1 MKKIYL
7 IQTFL
12 FLIFYSFAQ
21 ERQKEMPQNVLL
33 ILSDDQS
40 YNTLSI
46 LGNNEIHTPN
56 LDRLAKEGMLFSQTH
71 VMGGHQ
77 GAICIPSRVMLLT
90 GRYLNRLPEDGMVIP
105 DSLIGLPEVLRSKGY
120 TTFHT
125 GKWHSDKASHHR
137 FFSDGGDVFFGG
149 MHQDGGHEHPTVYKY
164 DSAGLYPNSLKRISD
179 TSSTQLFADNAISFL
194 NSSKAKKQP
203 FFCYIAF
210 TSPHDPRTITT
221 AYQQLYHPDL
231 ISVPPNFLPEHPF
244 DNGDLNI
251 RDEKLLHKPLDSNVL
266 KNEIALYYGMI
277 TEIDYQIGK
286 ILDVLKSNNLHEN
299 TLIIFASD
307 NGLALGQHG
316 LLGKQNL
323 YEHSIRVP
331 MIISGKGVP
340 KGTIYN
346 GFNYLSDITPTVFNY
361 LNISN
366 PKSVEA
372 KSLFPVFKKPNLIIR
387 KSIYNIYGNWLR
399 SVKTLDGYK
408 LIVYNVNGLIHTQ
421 LFDLNTDKW
430 EQFNLADDPNY
441 SKKVEFMKMELINNM
456 KETHDDLD
464 ITKSNWGRRN
474 GMKASGDKINNY

>member
-1 MKKIYL
+1 MKKICL
-7 IQTFL
+7 IHAL
-12 FLIFYSFAQ
+12 FFCIVFCFAQ
-21 ERQKEMPQNVLL
+21 QRNSNKAQNILL

-40 YNTLSI
+40 YNTLGV

-71 VMGGHQ
+71 VMGGHL
-77 GAICIPSRVMLLT
+77 GAICMPSRAMLLT
-90 GRYLNRLPEDGMVIP
+90 GRYLNRLPGDGMVIP
-105 DSLIGLPEVLRSKGY
+105 DSLTSLPEVLRSKGY
-120 TTFHT
+120 TTYHT
-125 GKWHSDKASHHR
+125 GKWHSDKASYHR

-149 MHQDGGHEHPTVYKY
+149 MHSDGGHEHPTVYKF
-164 DSAGLYPNSLKRISD
+164 DSSGLYPVSLKRVSD
-179 TSSTQLFADNAISFL
+179 TFSTQLFADNAIGFF
-194 NSSKAKKQP
+194 NSSKAKQQP

-210 TSPHDPRTITT
+210 TSPHDPRTTT
-221 AYQQLYHPDL
+221 TRYQQMYKPEL
-231 ISVPPNFLPEHPF
+231 ITIPPNFLPEHPF

-251 RDEKLLHKPLDSNVL
+251 RDEKLLPKPLSKIAL
-266 KNEIALYYGMI
+266 QNEIALYYGMI
-277 TEIDYQIGK
+277 SEMDYQIGR
-286 ILDVLKSNNLHEN
+286 ILDVLKSNNLAEN

-340 KGTIYN
+340 KGTLYN

-361 LNISN
+361 LNIPN
-366 PKSVEA
+366 PNSVEA
-372 KSLFPVFKKPNLIIR
+372 KSLFPLFKNPNLIIR

-408 LIVYNVNGLIHTQ
+408 LIVYDVNGIKHTQ
-421 LFDLNTDKW
+421 LFNLNTDKW

-441 SKKVEFMKMELINNM
+441 TKKVEFMKMDLINNM

-464 ITKSNWGRRN
+464 ITKSNWGRKI
-474 GMKASGDKINNY
+474 GMKASGNNTTK

>member
-1 MKKIYL
+1 MKKICL
-7 IQTFL
+7 IHAL
-12 FLIFYSFAQ
+12 FFCIVFCFAQ
-21 ERQKEMPQNVLL
+21 QRNSNKAQNILL

-40 YNTLSI
+40 YNTLSV

-56 LDRLAKEGMLFSQTH
+56 LDLLAKEGMLFSQTH

-77 GAICIPSRVMLLT
+77 GAICMPSRAMLLT
-90 GRYLNRLPEDGMVIP
+90 GRYLNRLPGDGMVIP
-105 DSLIGLPEVLRSKGY
+105 DSLASLPEVLRSKGY
-120 TTFHT
+120 TTYHT
-125 GKWHSDKASHHR
+125 GKWHSDKASYHR
-137 FFSDGGDVFFGG
+137 FFSDGGDIFFGG
-149 MHQDGGHEHPTVYKY
+149 MHTDGGYEHPTVYKF
-164 DSAGLYPNSLKRISD
+164 DSSGLYPVSLKRVSD
-179 TSSTQLFADNAISFL
+179 TFSTQLFADNAIRFL
-194 NSSKAKKQP
+194 NSSKAKQQP

-210 TSPHDPRTITT
+210 TSPHDPRTPSV
-221 AYQQLYHPDL
+221 AYRNMYKPES
-231 ISVPPNFLPEHPF
+231 ISIPPNFMPEHPF

-251 RDEKLLHKPLDSNVL
+251 RDEKLLPKPLSKMKL
-266 KNEIALYYGMI
+266 QNEIALYYGMI
-277 TEIDYQIGK
+277 SEMDYQIGR
-286 ILDVLKSNNLHEN
+286 ILDVLKQNNLTEN

-340 KGTIYN
+340 KGTLYN

-361 LNISN
+361 LNIPN
-366 PKSVEA
+366 PNSVEA
-372 KSLFPVFKKPNLIIR
+372 KSLFPVFKNPNLIIR

-408 LIVYNVNGLIHTQ
+408 LIVYDVNGIKHTQ
-421 LFDLNTDKW
+421 LFNLNTDKW

-441 SKKVEFMKMELINNM
+441 TKKVEFMKMDLINNM

-464 ITKSNWGRRN
+464 ITKSNWGRKI
-474 GMKASGDKINNY
+474 GMKASGNNTTK

>member
-7 IQTFL
+7 LQTLL
-12 FLIFYSFAQ
+12 FCIIYCFAQ
-21 ERQKEMPQNVLL
+21 QGNNNKTQNILL
-33 ILSDDQS
+33 ILSDDQN
-40 YNTLSI
+40 YNTLSV

-77 GAICIPSRVMLLT
+77 GAICMPSRAMLLT
-90 GRYLNRLPEDGMVIP
+90 GRYLNRLPGDGMVIP
-105 DSLIGLPEVLRSKGY
+105 DSLASLPEVLRSKGY
-120 TTFHT
+120 TTYHT
-125 GKWHSDKASHHR
+125 GKWHSDKASYHR
-137 FFSDGGDVFFGG
+137 FFSDGGDIFFGG
-149 MHQDGGHEHPTVYKY
+149 MHTDGGYEHPTVYKF
-164 DSAGLYPNSLKRISD
+164 DSSGLYPVSLKRVSD
-179 TSSTQLFADNAISFL
+179 TFSTQLFADNAIRFL
-194 NSSKAKKQP
+194 NSSKAKQQP

-210 TSPHDPRTITT
+210 TSPHDPRTPSV
-221 AYQQLYHPDL
+221 AYRNMYKPES
-231 ISVPPNFLPEHPF
+231 ISIPPNFMPEHPF

-251 RDEKLLHKPLDSNVL
+251 RDEKLLPKPLSKMKL
-266 KNEIALYYGMI
+266 QNEIALYYGMI
-277 TEIDYQIGK
+277 SEMDYQIGR
-286 ILDVLKSNNLHEN
+286 ILDVLKQNNLTEN

-331 MIISGKGVP
+331 MIISGKSVP

-346 GFNYLSDITPTVFNY
+346 GFNYLSDITPTVLNY
-361 LNISN
+361 LNIPN

-372 KSLFPVFKKPNLIIR
+372 KSLFPVFKSPNLIIR

-408 LIVYNVNGLIHTQ
+408 LIVYDVNGIKHTQ

-441 SKKVEFMKMELINNM
+441 SKKIEFMKMDLINNM

-464 ITKSNWGRRN
+464 ITKSNWGRKI
-474 GMKASGDKINNY
+474 GMKASGNNTTK

>member
-7 IQTFL
+7 LQTLL
-12 FLIFYSFAQ
+12 FCIIYCFAQ
-21 ERQKEMPQNVLL
+21 QGNNNKTQNILL
-33 ILSDDQS
+33 ILSDDQN
-40 YNTLSI
+40 YNTLSV

-77 GAICIPSRVMLLT
+77 GAICMPSRAMLLT
-90 GRYLNRLPEDGMVIP
+90 GRYLNRLPGDGMVIP
-105 DSLIGLPEVLRSKGY
+105 DSLASLPEVLRSKGY
-120 TTFHT
+120 TTYHT
-125 GKWHSDKASHHR
+125 GKWHSDKASYHR
-137 FFSDGGDVFFGG
+137 FFSDGGDIFFGG
-149 MHQDGGHEHPTVYKY
+149 MHTDGGYEHPTVYKF
-164 DSAGLYPNSLKRISD
+164 DSSGLYPVSLKRVSD
-179 TSSTQLFADNAISFL
+179 TFSTQLFADNAIRFL
-194 NSSKAKKQP
+194 NSSKAKQQP

-210 TSPHDPRTITT
+210 TSPHDPRTPSV
-221 AYQQLYHPDL
+221 AYRNMYKPES
-231 ISVPPNFLPEHPF
+231 ISIPPNFMPEHPF

-251 RDEKLLHKPLDSNVL
+251 RDEKLLPKPLSKMKL
-266 KNEIALYYGMI
+266 QNEIALYYGMI
-277 TEIDYQIGK
+277 SEMDYQIGR
-286 ILDVLKSNNLHEN
+286 ILDVLKQNNLTEN

-331 MIISGKGVP
+331 MIISGKSVP

-346 GFNYLSDITPTVFNY
+346 GFNYLSDITPTVLNY
-361 LNISN
+361 LNIPN

-372 KSLFPVFKKPNLIIR
+372 KSLFPVFKSPNLIIR

-408 LIVYNVNGLIHTQ
+408 LIVYDVNGIKHTQ

-441 SKKVEFMKMELINNM
+441 SKN
-456 KETHDDLD
+456 
-464 ITKSNWGRRN
+464 
-474 GMKASGDKINNY
+474 A

>member
-7 IQTFL
+7 LQTLL
-12 FLIFYSFAQ
+12 FCIIYCFAQ
-21 ERQKEMPQNVLL
+21 QGNNNKTQNILL
-33 ILSDDQS
+33 ILSDDQN
-40 YNTLSI
+40 YNTLSV

-77 GAICIPSRVMLLT
+77 GAICMPSRAMLLT
-90 GRYLNRLPEDGMVIP
+90 GRYLNRLPGDGMVIP
-105 DSLIGLPEVLRSKGY
+105 DSLASLPEVLRSKGY
-120 TTFHT
+120 TTYHT
-125 GKWHSDKASHHR
+125 GKWHSDKASYHR
-137 FFSDGGDVFFGG
+137 FFSDGGDIFFGG
-149 MHQDGGHEHPTVYKY
+149 MHTDGGYEHPTVYKF
-164 DSAGLYPNSLKRISD
+164 DSSGLYPVSLKRVSD
-179 TSSTQLFADNAISFL
+179 TFSTQLFADNAIRFL
-194 NSSKAKKQP
+194 NSSKAKQQP

-210 TSPHDPRTITT
+210 TSPHDPRTPSVV
-221 AYQQLYHPDL
+221 YRNMYKPES
-231 ISVPPNFLPEHPF
+231 ISIPPNFMPEHPF

-251 RDEKLLHKPLDSNVL
+251 RDEKLLPKPLSKMKL
-266 KNEIALYYGMI
+266 QNEIALYYGMI
-277 TEIDYQIGK
+277 SEMDYQIGR
-286 ILDVLKSNNLHEN
+286 ILDVLKQNNLTEN

-331 MIISGKGVP
+331 MIISGKSVP

-346 GFNYLSDITPTVFNY
+346 GFNYLSDITPTVLNY
-361 LNISN
+361 LNIPN

-372 KSLFPVFKKPNLIIR
+372 KSLFPVFKSPNLIIR

-408 LIVYNVNGLIHTQ
+408 LIVYDVNGIKHTQ

-441 SKKVEFMKMELINNM
+441 SKKIEFMKMDLINNM

-464 ITKSNWGRRN
+464 ITKSNWGRKI
-474 GMKASGDKINNY
+474 GMKASGNNTTK

>member
-7 IQTFL
+7 LQTLL
-12 FLIFYSFAQ
+12 FCIIYCFAQ
-21 ERQKEMPQNVLL
+21 QGNNNKTQNILL

-40 YNTLSI
+40 YNTLSV

-56 LDRLAKEGMLFSQTH
+56 LDLLAKEGMLFSQTH

-77 GAICIPSRVMLLT
+77 GAICMPSRAMLLT
-90 GRYLNRLPEDGMVIP
+90 GRYLNRLPGDGMVIP
-105 DSLIGLPEVLRSKGY
+105 DSLASLPEVLRSKGY
-120 TTFHT
+120 TTYHT
-125 GKWHSDKASHHR
+125 GKWHSDKASYHR
-137 FFSDGGDVFFGG
+137 FFSDGGDIFFGG
-149 MHQDGGHEHPTVYKY
+149 MHTDGGYEHPTVYKF
-164 DSAGLYPNSLKRISD
+164 DSSGLYPVSLKRVSD
-179 TSSTQLFADNAISFL
+179 TFSTQLFADNAIRFL
-194 NSSKAKKQP
+194 NSSKAKQQP

-210 TSPHDPRTITT
+210 TSPHDPRTPSV
-221 AYQQLYHPDL
+221 AYRNMYKPES
-231 ISVPPNFLPEHPF
+231 ISIPPNFMPEHPF

-251 RDEKLLHKPLDSNVL
+251 RDEKLLPKPLSKMKL
-266 KNEIALYYGMI
+266 QNEIALYYGMI
-277 TEIDYQIGK
+277 SEMDYQIGR
-286 ILDVLKSNNLHEN
+286 ILDVLKQNNLTEN

-340 KGTIYN
+340 KGTLYN

-361 LNISN
+361 LNIPN
-366 PKSVEA
+366 PNSVEA
-372 KSLFPVFKKPNLIIR
+372 KSLFPVFKNPNLIIR

-408 LIVYNVNGLIHTQ
+408 LIVYDVNGIKHTQ
-421 LFDLNTDKW
+421 LFNLNTDKW

-441 SKKVEFMKMELINNM
+441 TKKVEFMKMDLINNM

-464 ITKSNWGRRN
+464 ITKSNWGRKI
-474 GMKASGDKINNY
+474 GMKASGNNTTK